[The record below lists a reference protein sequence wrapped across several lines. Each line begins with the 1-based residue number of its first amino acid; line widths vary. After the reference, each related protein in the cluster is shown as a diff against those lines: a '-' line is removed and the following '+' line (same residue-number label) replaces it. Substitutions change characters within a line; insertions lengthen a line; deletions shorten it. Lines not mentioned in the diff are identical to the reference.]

1 MQYLEKVRIPDQAG
15 KYPSQ
20 LSGGQQQRVAIA
32 RALCMQ
38 PRVMLF
44 DEPTSALDPEMVN
57 EVLDT
62 MMELAESG
70 MTMPVSYTHLDVYK
84 RQAQFSAQQYQE
96 AMFAR
101 TTLYRQVQALF
112 GQADLLAMP
121 TMSRTALPLGT
132 DIFDTLDIDGRAY
145 DDIRAHWYPW
155 TMLFNLTGH
164 PAISV
169 PCGLGADGLPLGLSL
184 IHI

>member
-1 MQYLEKVRIPDQAG
+1 M
-15 KYPSQ
+15 
-20 LSGGQQQRVAIA
+20 
-32 RALCMQ
+32 
-38 PRVMLF
+38 
-44 DEPTSALDPEMVN
+44 
-57 EVLDT
+57 
-62 MMELAESG
+62 
-70 MTMPVSYTHLDVYK
+70 
-84 RQAQFSAQQYQE
+84 
-96 AMFAR
+96 
-101 TTLYRQVQALF
+101 QALF

-169 PCGLGADGLPLGLSL
+169 PCGLGTDGLPLGLQLVAPLHGDLDLLHAAEAFEQAAASL
-184 IHI
+184 PPPAAVAGSAASHPVE